1 MNGVKKVDDTEVPL
15 DMEELITAE
24 EGPKE
29 DVATPEAKTTDDQ
42 DGELDFEA
50 YVLNSIMNIFY
61 DDYDV
66 SLIPLFEADGL
77 FYSKMNAMKSDFAY
91 LCDVFPNGYSIY
103 DDHFMHLFDVN
114 YMQTESF
121 NFTTIDNPKN
131 ILLAS
136 NLTHDEKE
144 KMKETLKKR

>member
-77 FYSKMNAMKSDFAY
+77 FYSKMNAMKSDFSY
-91 LCDVFPNGYSIY
+91 LCDV
-103 DDHFMHLFDVN
+103 
-114 YMQTESF
+114 
-121 NFTTIDNPKN
+121 
-131 ILLAS
+131 
-136 NLTHDEKE
+136 
-144 KMKETLKKR
+144 